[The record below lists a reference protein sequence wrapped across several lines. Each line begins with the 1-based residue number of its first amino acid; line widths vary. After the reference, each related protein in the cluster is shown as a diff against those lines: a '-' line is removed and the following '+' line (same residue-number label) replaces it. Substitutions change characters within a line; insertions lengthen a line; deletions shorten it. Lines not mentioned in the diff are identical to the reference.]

1 MTPATYYRS
10 SLAAPIAFPFLLLP
24 LGIGAVNGLL
34 LLALAFGGIQYVF
47 FAAWMFIA
55 IGRRRDLERI
65 QELTYL
71 APVLFL
77 PLQAFGW
84 VAWKYYQGLSNPNL
98 TDGIWE
104 PLLLF
109 AFYTVVVGYAYVIAV
124 NCLFVVLRKIEF
136 VRDDCTG
143 RI

>member
-10 SLAAPIAFPFLLLP
+10 SLAAPIALPLLLLP
-24 LGIGAVNGLL
+24 LGIGAANGIL

-47 FAAWMFIA
+47 FAAWMFFA
-55 IGRRRDLERI
+55 IGRRKDLERI
-65 QELTYL
+65 QELSFL

-84 VAWKYYQGLSNPNL
+84 VGWGYYQRLSNPDM

-104 PLLLF
+104 PLLPF
-109 AFYTVVVGYAYVIAV
+109 AFHTVVIGYAYVIAI
-124 NCLFVVLRKIEF
+124 NCLFALLRKIGF

-143 RI
+143 AF